1 VIPTAL
7 FIRKETKG
15 QAFSSR
21 EAIKT
26 FVLEMWARMDSGQL
40 FSVFN
45 ECMKGLEYV
54 IESGG
59 ESYTK

>member
-1 VIPTAL
+1 M
-7 FIRKETKG
+7 KG

-26 FVLEMWARMDSGQL
+26 FLLKMWARMGSGQL
-40 FSVFN
+40 FRVFN
-45 ECMKGLEYV
+45 EWMKKFEYV

-59 ESYTK
+59 EYYVQ